1 MVRRRRRVVVVV
13 VPRDLRYHHR
23 DISNIDHL
31 RIARRRSSSVVV
43 RALASSS
50 INPPIVS
57 PPRARTRLA
66 FDFAHDARVVR
77 GHVHITMRPHRCVIV
92 RAFVRPGCVV
102 HVSRHHASTHD
113 VGSRVELWRRAERR
127 RRRLMLAPIE
137 PRRRRRR
144 RRACVMHPSFAR
156 RMMYIYTYTIPYA
169 THRRRRHRRPRPST
183 HPSSSSSSNSH
194 PARRGPPRTVA
205 RAAMV
210 DNARIPDAPH
220 RMSDP
225 PPRSV
230 CCQARARVPAYPRT
244 DSDP

>member
-144 RRACVMHPSFAR
+144 RRACVRDASIIRATDDV
-156 RMMYIYTYTIPYA
+156 YTYIRYTV
-169 THRRRRHRRPRPST
+169 RHA
-183 HPSSSSSSNSH
+183 SSSSPSSATSI
-194 PARRGPPRTVA
+194 PPSIVVVVVQQSLAAPRTA
-205 RAAMV
+205 
-210 DNARIPDAPH
+210 
-220 RMSDP
+220 SD
-225 PPRSV
+225 R
-230 CCQARARVPAYPRT
+230 RARG
-244 DSDP
+244 DGG

>member
-1 MVRRRRRVVVVV
+1 MVRRRRRVVVV

-50 INPPIVS
+50 INPPIVH

-127 RRRLMLAPIE
+127 RRLMLAPIE

-144 RRACVMHPSFAR
+144 RACVRDASIIRATDDV
-156 RMMYIYTYTIPYA
+156 YIYIHYTV
-169 THRRRRHRRPRPST
+169 RHA
-183 HPSSSSSSNSH
+183 SSSSPSSATSIH
-194 PARRGPPRTVA
+194 PSIVVVVVQQSLAAPRTA
-205 RAAMV
+205 
-210 DNARIPDAPH
+210 
-220 RMSDP
+220 SD
-225 PPRSV
+225 R
-230 CCQARARVPAYPRT
+230 RARG
-244 DSDP
+244 DGG